1 MMTAAPRMIAR
12 TPVVPGCFVPPED
25 TLVTRTSGAVALSH
39 QLGPAWSRGGAVRP
53 GPGVRHKVLLF
64 IPHLQQG
71 GAERQ
76 ILELMRRLPPRYA
89 PSLCLYRHDDG
100 ARHHYEAYLPPG
112 EPRHALGV
120 DSMGPVGL
128 RRLIELLRAERPA
141 IVHSYRDKAN
151 LWARLAALV
160 APVPVVL
167 TSVRT
172 RFQGPLYTAAEF
184 LLQTRSDRVLTNS
197 RGIEEELVH
206 WAGVAPHRIQIIN
219 NFIDLEEFRPPTPEE
234 RAAAR

>member
-64 IPHLQQG
+64 IPHLEQG

-89 PSLCLYRHDDG
+89 PSLCTYRRDG
-100 ARHHYEAYLPPG
+100 SLHYRDYLAPG
-112 EPRHALGV
+112 EPRHDLGV
-120 DSMGPVGL
+120 DRMGPRGL
-128 RRLIELLRAERPA
+128 ARLIQVLRTERPA
-141 IVHSYRDKAN
+141 ILHSYRDKAN
-151 LWARLAALV
+151 LWARLAALAV
-160 APVPVVL
+160 PVPVVL
-167 TSVRT
+167 TSVRN
-172 RFQGPLYTAAEF
+172 RFQGIYGAAEL
-184 LLQTRSDRVLTNS
+184 LLQGSA
-197 RGIEEELVH
+197 I
-206 WAGVAPHRIQIIN
+206 AC
-219 NFIDLEEFRPPTPEE
+219 
-234 RAAAR
+234 